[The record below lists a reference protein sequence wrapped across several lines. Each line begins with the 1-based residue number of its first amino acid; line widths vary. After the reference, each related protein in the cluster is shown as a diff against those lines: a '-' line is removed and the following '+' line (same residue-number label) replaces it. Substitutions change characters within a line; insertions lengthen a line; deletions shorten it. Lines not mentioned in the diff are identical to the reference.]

1 MACDLY
7 TGKLSVFITSV
18 ITHFME
24 TLRFSNR
31 FSVDYFGGILLELL
45 PNFLSEIK
53 FNVFSP
59 CNRNNMRKTTI

>member
-18 ITHFME
+18 ITHFTE

-31 FSVDYFGGILLELL
+31 FSVDYFGFTFLLKVLIFKL
-45 PNFLSEIK
+45 KYS
-53 FNVFSP
+53 
-59 CNRNNMRKTTI
+59 